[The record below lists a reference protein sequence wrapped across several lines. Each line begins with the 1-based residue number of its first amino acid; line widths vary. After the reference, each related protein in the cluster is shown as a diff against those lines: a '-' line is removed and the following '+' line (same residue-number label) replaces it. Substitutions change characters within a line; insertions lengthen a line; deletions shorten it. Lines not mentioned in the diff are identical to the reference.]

1 MKADINWV
9 PVCPEEL
16 AGLGTPRPAAEI
28 QSDGSIKTENG
39 KDVTTAF
46 LKGSAEAIEIAAS
59 HNCRTAI
66 LKSRSSSCGKCEI
79 YDGTFTGK
87 LIKGNGVFAQS
98 CLDEGL
104 KVIHSEEHQILE
116 RLQKGK

>member
-1 MKADINWV
+1 MGADINWV

-28 QSDGSIKTENG
+28 QSDGSIKTNKGIE
-39 KDVTTAF
+39 VTIQF
-46 LKGSAEAIEIAAS
+46 SKGSAEGIKIAES

-66 LKSRSSSCGKCEI
+66 LKSRSPSCGKGEI

-87 LIKGNGVFAQS
+87 LQKGNGVFAQS
-98 CLDEGL
+98 CLNEGL
-104 KVIHSEEHQILE
+104 NVIHSEEDQILQK
-116 RLQKGK
+116 LKKGK